1 MKQYAREF
9 AELAPAEQE
18 ATMEMMT
25 SWERRGRQE
34 GKEELVARQIR
45 RRFGEVSPERMT
57 QLDQLSLEQL
67 NQLGEALLDF
77 TSAKDLENWLS
88 QNNPR

>member
-1 MKQYAREF
+1 
-9 AELAPAEQE
+9 
-18 ATMEMMT
+18 MEMMT